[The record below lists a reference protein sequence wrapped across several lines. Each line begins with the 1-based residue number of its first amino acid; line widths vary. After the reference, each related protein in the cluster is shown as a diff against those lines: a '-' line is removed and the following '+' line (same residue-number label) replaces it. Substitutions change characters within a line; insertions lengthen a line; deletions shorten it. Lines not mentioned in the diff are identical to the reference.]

1 LAPTEAMF
9 IAALLVFALNAWEI
23 VKILLPLNPLG
34 EQASMETGK
43 PTIIRLSAIKN
54 LRNLLFS
61 CIGAAAGYWMFHQ
74 TAIEIEAAPQINSPW
89 VVHGVG
95 LLMLVLSC
103 LVFVV
108 CIALLFSSKPGLVLN
123 ERGLDDQSSAVSAG
137 FLPWSDIAETR
148 IWQYRNQ
155 RSLYIILKNP
165 DKYVAACGPVKR
177 TLLRLL
183 KNVIPSPVAISANSL
198 SISFDQLVSLVNDY
212 LLASR
217 QGG

>member
-1 LAPTEAMF
+1 LTS
-9 IAALLVFALNAWEI
+9 ALNAWEI
-23 VKILLPLNPLG
+23 VNILLPFNSLRN
-34 EQASMETGK
+34 QASMEPGK
-43 PTIIRLSAIKN
+43 PTVILLSAIKN

-61 CIGAAAGYWMFHQ
+61 CIGAAGGYWMFHQ
-74 TAIEIEAAPQINSPW
+74 TASEIEATPNINSPW
-89 VVHGVG
+89 FIHDIG
-95 LLMLVLSC
+95 LLMLIASC
-103 LVFVV
+103 LAFVA
-108 CIALLFSSKPGLVLN
+108 CIALLFSSKPGLVLD
-123 ERGLDDQSSAVSAG
+123 ERGLTDHSSVVSAG

-165 DKYVAACGPVKR
+165 EKFVAACGPLRR

-183 KNVIPSPVAISANSL
+183 KSVIPSPVAISANSL
-198 SISFDQLVSLVNDY
+198 SISFDQLVTLVNDY